1 MSCLLIYQ
9 VKHRKQ
15 GGPGQEA
22 RAREIAGERGGRRN
36 ARRKETRWWA
46 RRTHRWR
53 SGGSE
58 PSAVRCNASP
68 THPPLSSY
76 ARRYN
81 AQCENQNPA
90 RVNGEPEVEV
100 NVAEVVCSNHLSMRL

>member
-22 RAREIAGERGGRRN
+22 RAREIAGERGGRKRGGGREERIDGE
-36 ARRKETRWWA
+36 AEDRSLQLFDVMLHPP
-46 RRTHRWR
+46 THRFR
-53 SGGSE
+53 F
-58 PSAVRCNASP
+58 A
-68 THPPLSSY
+68 LSSY

-100 NVAEVVCSNHLSMRL
+100 NVAEVVCSNHLSTRL